1 MRALRVHPPQMSHR
15 RPWFRRTAFMA
26 CAGGLLAGCAS
37 PHTPSTAPHSQATQ
51 KIPLPAELAASRTG
65 TWRIT
70 QQRVGGDRAFL
81 LVAHELPPTPKTLAA
96 GDGPI
101 APNATVGPRSAAPV
115 TSSDRTNESSRM
127 PRTARAR
134 MREPAGSVYF
144 ATAASRLSAAA
155 SPTVAAA
162 AARAGRADRLVLTA
176 YTDPYG
182 SLELNRRLAD
192 LRAESVTAALGA
204 RGVDPA
210 RVIVLSRPQC
220 CARQP
225 LPERDAAPY
234 RRVDIEILTH
244 RAAVSEERGDGPQH
258 HS

>member
-1 MRALRVHPPQMSHR
+1 MNPFRAHR
-15 RPWFRRTAFMA
+15 MTHRCTSIRRTALLA
-26 CAGGLLAGCAS
+26 SVGGLLAGCAS
-37 PHTPSTAPHSQATQ
+37 PHTPAPETRSQAAQGASLFT
-51 KIPLPAELAASRTG
+51 ELAARQAS
-65 TWRIT
+65 TWRIA
-70 QQRVGGDRAFL
+70 QRRVGGESAFL
-81 LVAHELPPTPKTLAA
+81 LVAQELPPSPKTLAPV
-96 GDGPI
+96 D
-101 APNATVGPRSAAPV
+101 APV
-115 TSSDRTNESSRM
+115 TPSAMVAPPTGVPLSSDDRASEAGRV
-127 PRTARAR
+127 ARAA
-134 MREPAGSVYF
+134 PARLRKPVGSVYF
-144 ATAASRLSAAA
+144 ASSASRLSAAA

-162 AARAGRADRLVLTA
+162 AASAGRADRLVLTA

-210 RVIVLSRPQC
+210 QVIVLSRPQC

-234 RRVDIEILTH
+234 RRVDIEILTQ
-244 RAAVSEERGDGPQH
+244 RAVLSKERGDDPED

>member
-1 MRALRVHPPQMSHR
+1 M
-15 RPWFRRTAFMA
+15 AFV
-26 CAGGLLAGCAS
+26 GGLLAGCAS
-37 PHTPSTAPHSQATQ
+37 PHTPSTAPHSQAAQ
-51 KIPLPAELAASRTG
+51 KIPLPAEFAASRTG

-70 QQRVGGDRAFL
+70 QQRVGGDRAFR
-81 LVAHELPPTPKTLAA
+81 LVAHELPPTPKTLAP

-101 APNATVGPRSAAPV
+101 APNATAIPRSAAPV
-115 TSSDRTNESSRM
+115 TSSDRTNESSPM

-182 SLELNRRLAD
+182 PLELNRRLAE
-192 LRAESVTAALGA
+192 LRAESVTAALAA

-210 RVIVLSRPQC
+210 QVIVLSRPQC
-220 CARQP
+220 CATQP
-225 LPERDAAPY
+225 LPEQSAAPY

-244 RAAVSEERGDGPQH
+244 RRVLSEERGDGAQH
-258 HS
+258 HT